1 MYITHGGKNKI
12 EKKYMKKVGKW
23 LNKTLDVIEEVKSYP
38 KMPLVLK
45 SDQK

>member
-1 MYITHGGKNKI
+1 MYIIYGCKNKI

-23 LNKTLDVIEEVKSYP
+23 PKYTVDLIEEVKSYP